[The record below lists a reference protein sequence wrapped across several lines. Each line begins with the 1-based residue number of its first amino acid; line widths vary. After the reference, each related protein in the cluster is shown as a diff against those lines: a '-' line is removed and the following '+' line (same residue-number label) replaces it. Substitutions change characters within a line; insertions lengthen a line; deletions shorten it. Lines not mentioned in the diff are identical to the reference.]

1 MSHGIYETALTLP
14 IPQSALQTA
23 QRFAQHQPTAAKAEQ
38 VRLNTLAVLVM
49 RNYFELMDIPT
60 DLGNSDSWDPVMQV
74 CMNVADL
81 ELPDIG
87 RLECRPVLPNCDR
100 WLVPAETWEDRV
112 GYVAVQIDEAAQ
124 EAQILGF
131 VPKVED
137 TTVNDD
143 EEAILSDLRSPEAL
157 LDHLYDLRSPEPV
170 TDPSPSPIENLVT
183 NLSQWFTA
191 AVADLEQT
199 LSDGWQA
206 VEQVIAPPEL
216 SPAYAFRFRRPGEN
230 IRRARRL
237 NLGAIAVALVVDL
250 RTGESESELDIRLQ
264 LMPTQPEAR
273 LPQGLTMAV
282 HEPSGEVVIDAEATG
297 AEDFLELQI
306 SGVPGEAFTVIVQF
320 DTLQVSQ
327 DFEI

>member
-60 DLGNSDSWDPVMQV
+60 DLGSSDSWDPVMQV

-81 ELPDIG
+81 ELPDVG

-112 GYVAVQIDEAAQ
+112 GYVAIQIDESAQ

-131 VPKVED
+131 VSKVED

-143 EEAILSDLRSPEAL
+143 EEAVLSDLRSPEAL
-157 LDHLYDLRSPEPV
+157 LDHLDALRHTDVV
-170 TDPSPSPIENLVT
+170 TTSVGQAIGTFVT
-183 NLSQWFTA
+183 NLSQWFQTA
-191 AVADLEQT
+191 VEEVEQT

-206 VEQVIAPPEL
+206 VEQIMTAPEL

-230 IRRARRL
+230 IRRAKRL
-237 NLGAIAVALVVDL
+237 TLGEIVVALVVDL
-250 RTGESESELDIRLQ
+250 RSGEDESELDIRLQ
-264 LMPTQPEAR
+264 LMPTQPETR

-282 HEPSGEVVIDAEATG
+282 QEPSGEVVIAAEATG

-306 SGVPGEAFTVIVQF
+306 SGVPGEAFTVMVQF
-320 DTLQVSQ
+320 ETLQVSQ

>member
-1 MSHGIYETALTLP
+1 MSHGLYDTALTLP

-60 DLGNSDSWDPVMQV
+60 DLSSSDSWDPVMQV

-81 ELPDIG
+81 ELPNVG

-131 VPKVED
+131 VPTVD
-137 TTVNDD
+137 ATTINDD
-143 EEAILSDLRSPEAL
+143 EEAVLSDLQSPEAL
-157 LDHLYDLRSPEPV
+157 LNHLYDCRTVTPPV
-170 TDPSPSPIENLVT
+170 STLVT
-183 NLSQWFTA
+183 NLSQWFAA
-191 AVADLEQT
+191 AVAEVEQT

-206 VEQVIAPPEL
+206 VEQIIAPPEL
-216 SPAYAFRFRRPGEN
+216 SPAYAFRFRRPGET
-230 IRRARRL
+230 IRRAKRL
-237 NLGAIAVALVVDL
+237 DLGAIAVALVVDL
-250 RTGESESELDIRLQ
+250 RTGDTESELDIRLQ
-264 LMPTQPEAR
+264 LMPTQPAAQ
-273 LPQGLTMAV
+273 LPPGLTIAV
-282 HEPSGEVVIDAEATG
+282 QEPNGEVVIAAEATG

-306 SGVPGEAFTVIVQF
+306 SGVPGEAFTVMVQF
-320 DTLQVSQ
+320 ETLQVSQ
-327 DFEI
+327 NFEI

>member
-60 DLGNSDSWDPVMQV
+60 DLGSSDSWDPVMQV

-81 ELPDIG
+81 ELPDVG

-131 VPKVED
+131 VPTVDD
-137 TTVNDD
+137 TTINDD
-143 EEAILSDLRSPEAL
+143 EEAVLSDLRSPETL
-157 LDHLYDLRSPEPV
+157 LDHLYDRRTV
-170 TDPSPSPIENLVT
+170 TDPTPPVFDTLVT
-183 NLSQWFTA
+183 NLSQWFQT
-191 AVADLEQT
+191 AVAEVEQT

-216 SPAYAFRFRRPGEN
+216 SPAYAFRFRRPGDN
-230 IRRARRL
+230 IRRAKRL
-237 NLGAIAVALVVDL
+237 DLGAIAVALVVDL

-264 LMPTQPEAR
+264 LMPTQPAAQ
-273 LPQGLTMAV
+273 LPQGLTIAV
-282 HEPSGEVVIDAEATG
+282 QEPNGEVVIAAEATG

-306 SGVPGEAFTVIVQF
+306 SGVPGEVFTVMVQF
-320 DTLQVSQ
+320 DTLHVSQ